1 MGLSID
7 YFYSL
12 TPRQFTNIQKGW
24 SDRRDAE
31 QKERFILTRRLM
43 FAALA
48 PHSKGLTEQSI
59 WPLEFENELLDEV
72 EQRDDEQMA
81 KDLEE
86 VRLFWERYD
95 AIKAKA

>member
-1 MGLSID
+1 MGLNID
-7 YFYSL
+7 YFYRL

-24 SDRRDAE
+24 TERRDAE

-48 PHSKGLTEQSI
+48 PHSKGITEQSI
-59 WPLEFENELLDEV
+59 WEFDFENDLLQKA
-72 EQRDDEQMA
+72 EQRDDEQLV
-81 KDLEE
+81 KDLEATK
-86 VRLFWERYD
+86 LFWERYD